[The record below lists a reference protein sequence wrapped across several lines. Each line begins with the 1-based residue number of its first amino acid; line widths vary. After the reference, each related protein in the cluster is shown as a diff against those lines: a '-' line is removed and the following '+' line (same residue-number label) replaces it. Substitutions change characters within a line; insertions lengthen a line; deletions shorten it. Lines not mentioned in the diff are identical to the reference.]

1 MSSTETLDHIDQ
13 HFKNDRLRILRGFE
27 NAYQFLCHWS
37 PIENQSSDTDSP
49 KIALNI
55 GDYRFEGSGCTEDEA
70 KLVAI
75 KKFYLSPVDNFFE
88 ISNQNNETETVE
100 TSVNSPSIDPG
111 NSSHCADT
119 KPSGKV

>member
-13 HFKNDRLRILRGFE
+13 HFKNNRLLLLRGFE

-75 KKFYLSPVDNFFE
+75 KKFYSSPVNNFFE
-88 ISNQNNETETVE
+88 ISNQKNETETAE
-100 TSVNSPSIDPG
+100 TSDNTPSNDQG